1 MSEGGSAKYMND
13 ETDLLDDPEES
24 LIGDRA
30 PKAPQMQ
37 RLGRYRLVREIASGG
52 MASVNL
58 AVADGVD
65 KLVALKMIHAHLAQ
79 EDSFVQ
85 MFLDE
90 ARIASAITHRNV
102 CNVFDFG
109 EVDGRFFL
117 AMDYLSGQSLRDVIH
132 RLRKMPDFATPA
144 KLSVF
149 AATIMAEA
157 CEGLHA
163 AHELR
168 DAQGKPLDV
177 IHRDVSPHNL
187 FVTYEGS
194 VSVVDFGIAR
204 ASDRIQHTATGVLKG
219 KFSYMAPEQIRQLEI
234 DRRVDVWSLGVCLW
248 EMLTLERLFVRNS
261 QADTLMSVMMDRVKP
276 PSETHPGVPKAL
288 DAIVMKALARSPV
301 QRYATARDLGR
312 DLAKFVR
319 ESGEAMDT
327 VEIEQWLGRLFPRE
341 IDENRRLLRNARLAS
356 MEESQLFDGTPVGLA
371 RTPTRSGAMLR
382 ARSMTPSSVAGLHA
396 PVLMSGAPD
405 NDVRMSH
412 EPRSVLHR
420 TATPEGRRTQK
431 LGAIGAALCIGAL
444 AAGYVHWGTG
454 PAPVKQPQDLISIS
468 AHTPTA
474 PAPSQRTPVA
484 IPAPAAAVLPSEPQ
498 AAQFDDAIAPM
509 ASKPMENALPNS
521 AGAVQNRGQ
530 RMMQGP
536 TPKTGLVSA
545 ARGASVSRVEAA
557 DPIQKPADLAAAPI
571 TPESKVPA
579 ESAPT
584 PSVAVVPAAQE
595 AATDAQRAA
604 PSIQVK
610 PQAPAAVAPAVVA
623 PQKLDASAK
632 ITELEV
638 NGSLGTGVVGRMLS
652 RAEPLLKSC
661 YVDAA
666 KRAGKNQFV
675 PLTIALTIDETGAVR
690 RIESGKHP
698 LNGLP
703 ECAANELKRMR
714 SDRKPDVGTVQV
726 RFSVGFKAP

>member
-1 MSEGGSAKYMND
+1 MSDGSSAKYANTD
-13 ETDLLDDPEES
+13 LDLLDDPDES
-24 LIGDRA
+24 MIGNRA

-90 ARIASAITHRNV
+90 ARISSAISHRNV

-109 EVDGRFFL
+109 EVDGRYYL

-132 RLRKMPDFATPA
+132 RLRKMPDLAPPSRLA
-144 KLSVF
+144 VL
-149 AATIMAEA
+149 AGTIIAEA

-168 DAQGKPLDV
+168 DAQGKPLEV

-187 FVTYEGS
+187 FVSYEGS

-204 ASDRIQHTATGVLKG
+204 ASDRIQHTATGILKG

-261 QADTLMSVMMDRVKP
+261 QADTLMSVMMDRVKA
-276 PSETHPGVPKAL
+276 PSELHPGIPKAL
-288 DAIVMKALARSPV
+288 DAIVMKALARSPA

-319 ESGEAMDT
+319 ETGEAMDT
-327 VEIEQWLGRLFPRE
+327 VEIETLLTRMFPRE

-356 MEESQLFDGTPVGLA
+356 MEESQSFEGTPAGLA

-382 ARSMTPSSVAGLHA
+382 ARSVTPSAHSL
-396 PVLMSGAPD
+396 PVLVGSAPD
-405 NDVRMSH
+405 NDVHVSITPNTVVSTSM
-412 EPRSVLHR
+412 
-420 TATPEGRRTQK
+420 PEGRRTQK
-431 LGAIGAALCIGAL
+431 LATIGAALCIGAL
-444 AAGYVHWGTG
+444 AAGYVHWGIA
-454 PAPVKQPQDLISIS
+454 PAAPKESPAAI
-468 AHTPTA
+468 APTA
-474 PAPSQRTPVA
+474 PAVQ
-484 IPAPAAAVLPSEPQ
+484 PAPQKQPPQTAPAAAAVLPSELQ
-498 AAQFDDAIAPM
+498 DDVRLDDATAPI
-509 ASKPMENALPNS
+509 ASKPGANVLPNS
-521 AGAVQNRGQ
+521 ANPVQTREQ
-530 RMMQGP
+530 KPMQSPVALTRQGL
-536 TPKTGLVSA
+536 THATQGSRTGS
-545 ARGASVSRVEAA
+545 ARGATATRGEASTP
-557 DPIQKPADLAAAPI
+557 DEKPADHAAASIAIAP
-571 TPESKVPA
+571 PVPA
-579 ESAPT
+579 QGV
-584 PSVAVVPAAQE
+584 PSPGAAVVPAAQ
-595 AATDAQRAA
+595 AVGADAPRAVPLPVTPPATPA
-604 PSIQVK
+604 P
-610 PQAPAAVAPAVVA
+610 VA
-623 PQKLDASAK
+623 PQKLDAVAK
-632 ITELEV
+632 IGTLEV
-638 NGSLGTGVVGRMLS
+638 EGSLGTGVVGRMLS
-652 RAEPLLKSC
+652 RAEPLLRSC

-666 KRAGKNQFV
+666 KRAGKNQYV
-675 PLTIALTIDETGAVR
+675 PLTVALTIDETGAVR

-703 ECAANELKRMR
+703 DCAANELKRMR